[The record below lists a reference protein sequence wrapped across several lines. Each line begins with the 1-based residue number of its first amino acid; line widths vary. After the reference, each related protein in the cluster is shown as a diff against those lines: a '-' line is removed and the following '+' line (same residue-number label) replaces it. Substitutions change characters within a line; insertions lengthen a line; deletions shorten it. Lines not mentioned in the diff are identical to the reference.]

1 MNWLRSA
8 FGGFVD
14 LFYPRLCLG
23 CGEKLFRD
31 EKHICL
37 QCRTSLP
44 LIREH
49 EVADNFVE
57 QHLYGRPYIESATS
71 LLLYQKE
78 SVVQRM
84 IHEIKYHGAKEL
96 AQSLGRML
104 GREIR
109 EGRFSSLDAIIP
121 VPLHPKRLK
130 WRGYNQSEWFAKGLS
145 EEMNIPIQTDW
156 VERVVETMTQTK
168 KNAEERWDNMQGVF
182 ALKKDVQL
190 QDLQGKHL
198 LIVDD
203 VITTGA
209 TIMACAAA
217 LSQIENVR
225 LSAVSIAAVNAR

>member
-8 FGGFVD
+8 LNGFVE

-31 EKHICL
+31 EQFVCL
-37 QCRTSLP
+37 HCRASLP

-96 AQSLGRML
+96 ALSLGRML

-109 EGRFSSLDAIIP
+109 EGRFSSVDAIIP